1 VRADRPRSFPF
12 CHRHRPLAR
21 LVSPIL
27 LFFCSLSVVRVG
39 HPLHTCHAAPELSAK
54 VAARRA
60 LQELLL
66 ESTLREIDECGS
78 EGCGSL
84 FDDVLGNVQR
94 AGEETRRQLA
104 RRALN
109 DVNRLRSSIVDLL
122 AATEREAEG
131 DASRARS
138 EQQYGRLVE
147 GVDPWLT
154 GWQLEEASRRAA
166 DTRLLRRSLEN
177 DLNQLELQLLQG
189 DPTLAF
195 IRNVL
200 MRTRAVPLE
209 PRSMWLREQMETGAL
224 PRDPEL
230 MRTLLEQVRQDP
242 KLVERLVTQAKD
254 PEGKDLYTRSA
265 NEPVKLNAEG
275 EPVWATPEVGNVD
288 LEMGS

>member
-1 VRADRPRSFPF
+1 
-12 CHRHRPLAR
+12 
-21 LVSPIL
+21 
-27 LFFCSLSVVRVG
+27 
-39 HPLHTCHAAPELSAK
+39 
-54 VAARRA
+54 
-60 LQELLL
+60 
-66 ESTLREIDECGS
+66 
-78 EGCGSL
+78 
-84 FDDVLGNVQR
+84 VLGNVQR